1 MRILQTPSEYR
12 AWRESLPPGARLG
25 FVPTMGALHAG
36 HASLVRRSAAE
47 NDLTAVSIFVNPT
60 QFGPNED
67 FARYPRT
74 LEADAALLA
83 ESGADLV
90 FAPATEAIYPA
101 PPAQITFGIRD
112 LDQRLCGLSRPGH
125 MNGVLQVVAIL
136 FNIIRPARAYFGLK
150 DYQQWLIIRQM
161 ARELHFPVEV
171 LPCPIVREPDG
182 LAMSSRNRYLDGEA
196 RAQAVALYRVLST
209 LRQERDRLGSPQAA
223 QERARALLAGY
234 PLARLDYIEV
244 LDGRDLSLP
253 PRIAP
258 EYAPV
263 AFIAAWLG
271 NARLIDN
278 MPLYPTADDSGLP
291 AA

>member
-1 MRILQTPSEYR
+1 
-12 AWRESLPPGARLG
+12 
-25 FVPTMGALHAG
+25 MGALHEG
-36 HASLVRRSAAE
+36 HASLVRRAAAE
-47 NDLTAVSIFVNPT
+47 NDFTAVSIFVNPT

-67 FARYPRT
+67 FSRYPRT

-83 ESGADLV
+83 EAGADLV
-90 FAPATEAIYPA
+90 FAPSAEAIYPA
-101 PPAQITFGIRD
+101 PPAQITFSIRD

-136 FNIIRPARAYFGLK
+136 FNLVRPGRAYFGLK
-150 DYQQWLIIRQM
+150 DYQQWLLIRQM

-171 LPCPIVREPDG
+171 VPCPIVREADG
-182 LAMSSRNRYLDGEA
+182 LAMSSRNRYLEGEA
-196 RAQAVALYRVLST
+196 RAQAQALYRVLST
-209 LRQERDRLGSPQAA
+209 LRQEREQLGSPQTA
-223 QERARALLAGY
+223 QQRAREILADF

-258 EYAPV
+258 EHAPV

-271 NARLIDN
+271 PARLIDN

-291 AA
+291 AT